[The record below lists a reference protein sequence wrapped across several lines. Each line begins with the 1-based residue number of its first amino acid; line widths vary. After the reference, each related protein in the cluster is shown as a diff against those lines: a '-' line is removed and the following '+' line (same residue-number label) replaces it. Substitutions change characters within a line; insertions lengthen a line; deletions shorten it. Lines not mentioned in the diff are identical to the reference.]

1 MYLRNSSLF
10 FWNYGSCSSFNC
22 AWACKTKV
30 LFESNICCS
39 FAEDFCLVFLTAPFY
54 VKHVP
59 LYFMNFCT
67 YFKFLFFGTK
77 TIIPQKKAVQ
87 IFDLMDGV
95 SDLIFTGSWMLR
107 FYILI
112 RFWYLNASWNISK
125 SNFMKNHLFW
135 ILYQIIF
142 CGNNFW
148 FTVNILTKSFF

>member
-59 LYFMNFCT
+59 LYFMIFCT

-77 TIIPQKKAVQ
+77 TIIPQKKSGTN
-87 IFDLMDGV
+87 IWFDGRRFWFDLYGELNV
-95 SDLIFTGSWMLR
+95 KILHSDK
-107 FYILI
+107 ILI
-112 RFWYLNASWNISK
+112 LECFLKHKFIKFYMINAIIS
-125 SNFMKNHLFW
+125 FQ
-135 ILYQIIF
+135 YY
-142 CGNNFW
+142 
-148 FTVNILTKSFF
+148 TR